1 MLRDDVLL
9 LLTEAEG
16 YLSGEEM
23 REKLGVSRAAVSQAV
38 RALRADGYDIDAVT
52 NRGYCLRARPDTL
65 TAGDVLSY
73 LPEARRAMVRCFA
86 QIDSTNSY
94 LKAEAMRGAP
104 DGLCAIADRQTA
116 GRGRAGRPFRSDA
129 GQGVYLSML
138 LRPNCAP
145 TAAMTMTAHVAV
157 AVCRA
162 LEACGVQPGI
172 KWTNDLVLG
181 TKKLC
186 GILTELTVE
195 AETGTVDSIVAG
207 IGVNVRQRPED
218 FPPELRAI
226 AGSVRSETG
235 LEISRARI
243 STITARAVSRS
254 GGRCASCA
262 ARMSAPA
269 LPRQWTTTSRL
280 SSAGRTAC
288 ARPSPAATCPC
299 AACSAIWTEY
309 KSSGCIAWMQ
319 PLLLTG
325 GKSAGF
331 SPKCLQSAVR
341 CVQGRPRDAR
351 RGQSHARQDGG
362 ATEALG
368 RCAGG
373 RGEDEGC
380 KRKHRRGWQCA
391 GAGAS
396 SV

>member
-73 LPEARRAMVRCFA
+73 LPEARRATVQCFA

-181 TKKLC
+181 TKKALRHPH
-186 GILTELTVE
+186 GADRRGRDRHGRFHRGRHRRERPP
-195 AETGTVDSIVAG
+195 AAG
-207 IGVNVRQRPED
+207 GFPAGAAHHRGLGPVRD
-218 FPPELRAI
+218 GAGDLRARL
-226 AGSVRSETG
+226 AAEMVRA
-235 LEISRARI
+235 LDQMYLDWQRDPRAYLDDYRAR
-243 STITARAVSRS
+243 
-254 GGRCASCA
+254 
-262 ARMSAPA
+262 
-269 LPRQWTTTSRL
+269 
-280 SSAGRTAC
+280 
-288 ARPSPAATCPC
+288 
-299 AACSAIWTEY
+299 
-309 KSSGCIAWMQ
+309 
-319 PLLLTG
+319 
-325 GKSAGF
+325 
-331 SPKCLQSAVR
+331 
-341 CVQGRPRDAR
+341 CVTVGRPVRVV
-351 RGQSHARQDGG
+351 
-362 ATEALG
+362 
-368 RCAGG
+368 
-373 RGEDEGC
+373 RGEDVRTGFAEAVDDDFALVVRWPDGT
-380 KRKHRRGWQCA
+380 RETVTGGDVSVRGLF
-391 GAGAS
+391 GYLD
-396 SV
+396 

>member
-73 LPEARRAMVRCFA
+73 LPEARRATVRCFA

-129 GQGVYLSML
+129 GQGVYQSML

-195 AETGTVDSIVAG
+195 A
-207 IGVNVRQRPED
+207 
-218 FPPELRAI
+218 
-226 AGSVRSETG
+226 
-235 LEISRARI
+235 
-243 STITARAVSRS
+243 
-254 GGRCASCA
+254 
-262 ARMSAPA
+262 
-269 LPRQWTTTSRL
+269 
-280 SSAGRTAC
+280 
-288 ARPSPAATCPC
+288 
-299 AACSAIWTEY
+299 
-309 KSSGCIAWMQ
+309 
-319 PLLLTG
+319 
-325 GKSAGF
+325 
-331 SPKCLQSAVR
+331 
-341 CVQGRPRDAR
+341 
-351 RGQSHARQDGG
+351 
-362 ATEALG
+362 
-368 RCAGG
+368 
-373 RGEDEGC
+373 
-380 KRKHRRGWQCA
+380 
-391 GAGAS
+391 
-396 SV
+396 

>member
-73 LPEARRAMVRCFA
+73 LPEARRATVRCFA

-138 LRPNCAP
+138 LRPACAA
-145 TAAMTMTAHVAV
+145 TAAMTVTAHVAV

-195 AETGTVDSIVAG
+195 AETGTIDSIVAG

-226 AGSVRSETG
+226 AGWSSPAPGWRRRWCARSTG
-235 LEISRARI
+235 CISTGSATRARI
-243 STITARAVSRS
+243 SMITAPAASRS

-269 LPRQWTTTSRL
+269 LPRRWTMTSHS
-280 SSAGRTAC
+280 SSAGRTAR

-299 AACSAIWTEY
+299 AACSAIW
-309 KSSGCIAWMQ
+309 I
-319 PLLLTG
+319 
-325 GKSAGF
+325 
-331 SPKCLQSAVR
+331 
-341 CVQGRPRDAR
+341 
-351 RGQSHARQDGG
+351 
-362 ATEALG
+362 
-368 RCAGG
+368 
-373 RGEDEGC
+373 EGVHSRTASRYC
-380 KRKHRRGWQCA
+380 TPA
-391 GAGAS
+391 GAAMGRSGFLQLCAVKNRRVIASASHTSRTAKPQDAS
-396 SV
+396 SASVSCGV